1 MTPPKIAAD
10 DALLFGSLSLVA
22 IGAALVTF
30 TTTNDLLG
38 ALGVALVVFG
48 VPSKLI
54 TLLAAGE
61 TK

>member
-1 MTPPKIAAD
+1 MTLPDTD
-10 DALLFGSLSLVA
+10 DLLLFGSLGLAA

-30 TTTNDLLG
+30 TTTHDALG
-38 ALGVALVVFG
+38 AIGVAFVAFG
-48 VPSKLI
+48 VPSLVI